1 MSANEFSVDR
11 VDSLNNIASTTPA
24 TNDKDKRRRQR
35 QQPQDDAGRGV
46 PADDVADDESATN
59 ADGHTID
66 FQA

>member
-35 QQPQDDAGRGV
+35 QPSQDTADRGV
-46 PADDVADDESATN
+46 PAADAADDDPVTN